1 MFYHPTKCPRCN
13 HSNVFGKIRC
23 GKCLKALYTEDLKPL
38 RGLDIFAS
46 SRPHQGYRAEN
57 KPHWVLK
64 STHIKANPLS
74 QMGTF
79 RLDVVVTIVNEI
91 QRIAKDLTYVI
102 RVIFKFPPDER

>member
-38 RGLDIFAS
+38 RGLDIFAR

-79 RLDVVVTIVNEI
+79 GLDVVVTIVNEI